1 MWKTNKF
8 DRARDCPKFRE
19 NPTVNPAT
27 NRKINPQ
34 SPAYKWLTKKCAQT
48 GFGNF
53 AEYIQSLGNAPIT
66 KIIDSVESHQNG
78 VFLKDLKTA
87 FLKGYKGATGK
98 QLNEMI
104 LDLGVR
110 KFKFSVF
117 GPIAKRLERLV
128 VPEVAEEEIEAEEI
142 QEKNF
147 CNIPEVKRVKRTG
160 KFKALPHQERVRN
173 FMRDNDR
180 MLLYHGLGSG
190 KTCSSSLVIDDYI
203 KRNRN
208 NLVYFLS
215 PGGLRSNFVT
225 EYCAFCPVDKR
236 EDIQNKDYK
245 SFRFFSTD
253 DSSLRRKLPKKFE
266 NCLVVIDEAQ
276 SVIDSV
282 KESKGKASEEVEE
295 ESDESTKNLVLLF
308 NRLTKNFSNVKL
320 LLLSG
325 TPMADNLQQYYNC
338 IKLLKPEDSPDTFDD
353 FSSLFETVN
362 EAIVPK
368 EGDQETVDSLF
379 SDCISYYASSQES
392 LPIRLDQQVDV
403 EMSSESVIG
412 SMISAVMEKELRT
425 NRIPLES
432 MITKLVRAG
441 YTRKNAAKIAA
452 FRKTRAAKR
461 SFSCGLSN
469 IVYPD
474 QLEAFISSQ
483 SEDNEEEMEEEIDN
497 IEVQDM
503 GDVDNEDKNVK
514 LLNKFPNLETFYR
527 KYAPKIGKLV
537 EILKSETGKQAVY
550 CPFKVKYGVQLIS
563 KVLEREGISNK
574 IYSGDE
580 SHPIRSKILNLY
592 NSPENDDGSKL
603 QVLLFTDAAGEGITL
618 LTVRGIHIFN
628 ENIFKSQ
635 TDQVIGRAIRY
646 MSHARLPEEERTV
659 TVYRYRLMV
668 DEISPDEENF
678 QRAAAREVKMNTL
691 KRKVHTEWCIE
702 RQGY

>member
-34 SPAYKWLTKKCAQT
+34 SPAYKWLTKRCAQT
-48 GFGNF
+48 GLGNF
-53 AEYIQSLGNAPIT
+53 AEYVQSLGKAPIT
-66 KIIDSVESHQNG
+66 KIIDSVESYQNG

-87 FLKGYKGATGK
+87 FLKGYKGAAGK

-117 GPIAKRLERLV
+117 GPTAKRLERLV
-128 VPEVAEEEIEAEEI
+128 VPEVVEEDIEA
-142 QEKNF
+142 QEGKVKNF
-147 CNIPEVKRVKRTG
+147 CNVPEVKRVKRSG

-203 KRNRN
+203 KRNPN

-225 EYCAFCPVDKR
+225 EYCAFCPVDR
-236 EDIQNKDYK
+236 RADIQNGDYK

-253 DSSLRRKLPKKFE
+253 DSSLRRKLPTKFE

-276 SVIDSV
+276 SVINSI
-282 KESKGKASEEVEE
+282 KETRGKTPDETEE
-295 ESDESTKNLVLLF
+295 EDDENTKNLVVLF

-325 TPMADNLQQYYNC
+325 TPMADNIQQYYNC
-338 IKLLKPEDSPDTFDD
+338 IKLLKPEETPDTFDD

-368 EGDQETVDSLF
+368 EGDEETVDSLF

-392 LPIRLDQQVDV
+392 LPIRLDQQVEV
-403 EMSSESVIG
+403 EMSFETEIG
-412 SMISAVMEKELRT
+412 NMISSVMRKEDII
-425 NRIPLES
+425 NSIPLER
-432 MITKLVRAG
+432 MIADLIKSG
-441 YTRKNAAKIAA
+441 YTRKDAVKLAA

-469 IVYPD
+469 VIYPE
-474 QLEAFISSQ
+474 QLDAFIRSQ
-483 SEDNEEEMEEEIDN
+483 AEDNDEGIAN
-497 IEVQDM
+497 IETQDM
-503 GDVDNEDKNVK
+503 GEMENEDRNVK
-514 LLNKFPNLETFYR
+514 LLNKFPNLETFYSN
-527 KYAPKIGKLV
+527 YAPKIGRLV

-550 CPFKVKYGVQLIS
+550 CPFKVKYGVQLLS
-563 KVLEREGISNK
+563 KVLEREGISNQ
-574 IYSGDE
+574 IYSGDQ
-580 SHPIRSKILNLY
+580 SHPTRSKILNLY

-603 QVLLFTDAAGEGITL
+603 RVLLFTDAAGEGITL

-659 TVYRYRLMV
+659 TVYRYRLTV

-678 QRAAAREVKMNTL
+678 QRATSREVKMNTL
-691 KRKVHTEWCIE
+691 KRKLHTEWCIE